1 MEDIIN
7 HLLKDRE
14 RFLKHMPFKGDS
26 DLVILKGHLL
36 IEELLSELIEEK
48 LKFPQAYKKIDFR
61 FIQRLRLTEA
71 FYKSDANVWLFSA
84 IKMLNS
90 IRNNLVHRIDDE
102 DLNKK
107 LVDFVKLV
115 EKESKEPYPW
125 VLVKEF
131 GKLTLA
137 IASLHARLS
146 ALLQKTK
153 ESILSLE
160 L

>member
-48 LKFPQAYKKIDFR
+48 LKFPQAYKKIEFR

-71 FYKSDANVWLFSA
+71 FYKSDANVWLWTA

-107 LVDFVKLV
+107 L
-115 EKESKEPYPW
+115 
-125 VLVKEF
+125 
-131 GKLTLA
+131 TL
-137 IASLHARLS
+137 
-146 ALLQKTK
+146 
-153 ESILSLE
+153 
-160 L
+160 